1 MTLSK
6 FKYFLTVQLN
16 VQKFKNDIT
25 SQPCILKWMCAR
37 LTKNCCTSRRRW
49 LFIYKT
55 DGAAKP
61 VIMPTWHDGPKVGD
75 HDSVFFFYKKTTLRC
90 SRQWSSVRALM
101 NRGEFFFPHE
111 NLFASAP
118 GQVRWT
124 LWIFSTGK
132 QPLKENW
139 RCVRFVICGFLFWFS
154 RIFLKNKKFH

>member
-1 MTLSK
+1 MTLPASLA
-6 FKYFLTVQLN
+6 FWSECVLVSQRTAAHLVAADFLYTKQTVRLN
-16 VQKFKNDIT
+16 
-25 SQPCILKWMCAR
+25 R
-37 LTKNCCTSRRRW
+37 LSCQHGMMNLR
-49 LFIYKT
+49 
-55 DGAAKP
+55 
-61 VIMPTWHDGPKVGD
+61 
-75 HDSVFFFYKKTTLRC
+75 SVTTIPFFFKKKQQKNTTLRC